1 VAANPDEKAKP
12 RVPFSMLA
20 KAFSNAV
27 RVGFAALLY
36 SKSGFM
42 GFPGLVCTNVE
53 V

>member
-1 VAANPDEKAKP
+1 MISSPALKERKRQSVAANPDEKAKP

-36 SKSGFM
+36 S
-42 GFPGLVCTNVE
+42 
-53 V
+53 